1 MSSRHTVLVR
11 LVSWQREERSREA
24 EAAGWYDRYIIFQV
38 YAYKVYHQQGFLTV
52 DAGSGKLVIDAT
64 KTLAVLEV
72 FCECF
77 LRLLDFMDKAD
88 GAGLEKMLYV
98 SLFLGRSHLISRVT
112 Q

>member
-1 MSSRHTVLVR
+1 MRAAT
-11 LVSWQREERSREA
+11 
-24 EAAGWYDRYIIFQV
+24 AGWYGRRYIIFQV

-98 SLFLGRSHLISRVT
+98 SLFLGRSHLISRVA